1 MQRDQSHCTLSAPAT
16 WCEVLGVMLAI
27 MTSPVPGITP
37 DISLDCEAFHHFA
50 SAETA
55 DRRGP
60 AGSNRHVGPGLEFIV
75 TIQTGTVE
83 HHKTQ
88 YKTMWTLYL
97 EILFFLQFVTTSV
110 IPEKRKLAERKTFK
124 HKIIEE
130 NHHLSRK
137 KRTINLEELDLEELD
152 SNSEEEEESWNRQV
166 CRSREGVSRL
176 RSSVDQHGNRVLV
189 LGSLSSHNRDYIHY
203 VKTQRCAMPDHVV
216 MVGGQFVKCVQRYLE
231 ETLVVLDENTGEEL
245 YSRSINLPSG
255 CEAMREH

>member
-1 MQRDQSHCTLSAPAT
+1 M
-16 WCEVLGVMLAI
+16 G
-27 MTSPVPGITP
+27 
-37 DISLDCEAFHHFA
+37 
-50 SAETA
+50 
-55 DRRGP
+55 
-60 AGSNRHVGPGLEFIV
+60 IV

-137 KRTINLEELDLEELD
+137 KRTINLEELEL
-152 SNSEEEEESWNRQV
+152 EEESWNRQV
-166 CRSREGVSRL
+166 CRSREAVSRL

-203 VKTQRCAMPDHVV
+203 VKTQR
-216 MVGGQFVKCVQRYLE
+216 
-231 ETLVVLDENTGEEL
+231 
-245 YSRSINLPSG
+245 
-255 CEAMREH
+255 

>member
-1 MQRDQSHCTLSAPAT
+1 M
-16 WCEVLGVMLAI
+16 
-27 MTSPVPGITP
+27 
-37 DISLDCEAFHHFA
+37 
-50 SAETA
+50 
-55 DRRGP
+55 
-60 AGSNRHVGPGLEFIV
+60 
-75 TIQTGTVE
+75 
-83 HHKTQ
+83 
-88 YKTMWTLYL
+88 
-97 EILFFLQFVTTSV
+97 
-110 IPEKRKLAERKTFK
+110 
-124 HKIIEE
+124 
-130 NHHLSRK
+130 SRK

-189 LGSLSSHNRDYIHY
+189 LGSLSSQNRDYIHY